1 MNIINTKEDVEALA
15 LDERKQF
22 MQSLRGT
29 LWRLEKDDVLKAWV
43 ATEDNSTIAR
53 FGFVRTEFDV
63 PAPTLPLYVD
73 TSPTY
78 SQLRATEYNLKSTGE
93 QFAMQYDDAKL
104 GTTTW
109 VDWQD
114 GIKAAIPKI

>member
-1 MNIINTKEDVEALA
+1 MNIINTKEDVAALPEA
-15 LDERKQF
+15 ERKQF

-78 SQLRATEYNLKSTGE
+78 QELRAAEYAKRNQFEMLGDDKRDGTNLHGE
-93 QFAMQYDDAKL
+93 WVAAIKL
-104 GTTTW
+104 
-109 VDWQD
+109 
-114 GIKAAIPKI
+114 AIPKI